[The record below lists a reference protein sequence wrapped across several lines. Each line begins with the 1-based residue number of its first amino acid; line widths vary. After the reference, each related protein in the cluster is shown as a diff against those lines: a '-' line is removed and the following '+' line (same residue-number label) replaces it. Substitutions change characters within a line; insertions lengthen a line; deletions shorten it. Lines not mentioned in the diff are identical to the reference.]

1 VEQVEMLLMSTWKGS
16 PDYNHPSPEQTAEER
31 ARGGDQEARV
41 CELKR
46 YDDPK
51 GEVVGDYQK
60 GAHLQSEVKVPD
72 AKQGLSPGDDPAAG
86 GGFHNQGGLVLSAER
101 EEDVVLPY
109 APASDPMGNNWGGT
123 KLQMNLQ
130 AELKRERAARPV
142 LDLNLPPP
150 LSEEEEQDF
159 LRDSARVEQQ
169 ALFPAGNLVF
179 GGRLEVAADN
189 EPGSLPVPQLTNLKA
204 RSSGGHSGAY
214 HTQGVPLGITV
225 SHPCSTSAMEL
236 PAQGAETVLL
246 RCGNQAEGTAYAQPD
261 FPRFIDLRY
270 SMDGK
275 SGGDSAGV
283 PRDSEPLGMLKR
295 GVVEPPREMEGSGW
309 PLTGERSLFENA
321 AKRTRFD

>member
-1 VEQVEMLLMSTWKGS
+1 MLLMSTWKGS
-16 PDYNHPSPEQTAEER
+16 PDYKHPSHEQTAEER
-31 ARGGDQEARV
+31 ARGGEQEARV
-41 CELKR
+41 CELKG
-46 YDDPK
+46 YEDLK
-51 GEVVGDYQK
+51 GEMVVDHQK
-60 GAHLQSEVKVPD
+60 GAHLQPEINAPD
-72 AKQGLSPGDDPAAG
+72 AKQGLPPGDDPAAG
-86 GGFHNQGGLVLSAER
+86 GTQSQGGLVLSAER
-101 EEDVVLPY
+101 EEEVVLPY

-130 AELKRERAARPV
+130 AELKREKAARPV

-204 RSSGGHSGAY
+204 RPSGAHAGAY
-214 HTQGVPLGITV
+214 HHHPQGVPLGITV

-246 RCGNQAEGTAYAQPD
+246 RCGNQAEGAAYSQPD

-283 PRDSEPLGMLKR
+283 PRESEPLGMLKR
-295 GVVEPPREMEGSGW
+295 GVLEPPRDMEGSGW
-309 PLTGERSLFENA
+309 PLNGERSLFENA
-321 AKRTRFD
+321 AKRTRLD